1 MANITI
7 NGFGRASAVANDGIL
22 VQTGLTSAGENKS
35 ISISVGATNND
46 YIPTLGK
53 VNDLIGGKQASSDA
67 LSSIASQTY
76 VSTSFLQLTAADT
89 YTIRTIAE
97 MKEDLDIT
105 SGDLT
110 EDTSDILTITG
121 GTGATLDDVSILV
134 KTAATG
140 QSGYLTSTDWNT
152 FNGKQTASDALSSIA
167 SQTYVSMSFLQLTAT
182 DTYTIRTI
190 AQVKSDLSLDLVTN
204 ESKTTMFISPTFAI
218 SITGSYLTASE
229 MLITDGSKG
238 IVSAPVATYP
248 SLTELSYVKGVTSAI
263 QTQIDNAGGGGA
275 SQAMYIESNIP
286 NNNSELALHFE
297 LGIYSDAT
305 FDTLVET
312 FNSSSSQ
319 ANIELFDGTD
329 WVAMPAGGAIPAYY
343 GNHVRFALQTAVA
356 GTNYYT
362 RIRTLYNSTGSTWV
376 ALSDWFASTYPNY
389 SMIIPELPAV
399 AIKALTGGSNTPAS
413 HLHKHPAVEYDEGA
427 ESGAV
432 SLDFSRG
439 NYQTMATV
447 SETPITSITMS
458 NSIAGDVLEIEV
470 DNANATTVTPKAT
483 ELIGAG
489 ETGKYIITLRNIGG
503 TIMVD
508 KTKTE
513 IE

>member
-1 MANITI
+1 MANVVKYKIVGDTNI
-7 NGFGRASAVANDGIL
+7 QGGLLFDAIDPANVPNAPSGKFALFNDSTNSNKL
-22 VQTGLTSAGENKS
+22 STKDSAGTVVE
-35 ISISVGATNND
+35 V
-46 YIPTLGK
+46 
-53 VNDLIGGKQASSDA
+53 
-67 LSSIASQTY
+67 
-76 VSTSFLQLTAADT
+76 
-89 YTIRTIAE
+89 
-97 MKEDLDIT
+97 
-105 SGDLT
+105 
-110 EDTSDILTITG
+110 
-121 GTGATLDDVSILV
+121 
-134 KTAATG
+134 
-140 QSGYLTSTDWNT
+140 
-152 FNGKQTASDALSSIA
+152 
-167 SQTYVSMSFLQLTAT
+167 
-182 DTYTIRTI
+182 
-190 AQVKSDLSLDLVTN
+190 
-204 ESKTTMFISPTFAI
+204 
-218 SITGSYLTASE
+218 
-229 MLITDGSKG
+229 
-238 IVSAPVATYP
+238 
-248 SLTELSYVKGVTSAI
+248 
-263 QTQIDNAGGGGA
+263 GGG

-297 LGIYSDAT
+297 LQIYSDAT
-305 FDTLVET
+305 YDTSVET

-319 ANIELFDGTD
+319 ANIQLFDGTD
-329 WVAMPAGGAIPAYY
+329 WVAMPAGGAVKAYY
-343 GNHVRFALQTAVA
+343 GNKIRFALQTAVA

-432 SLDFSRG
+432 SLDFARG
-439 NYQTMATV
+439 DYQQIATV
-447 SETPITSITMS
+447 AATPVTSMTMI